1 MVTEGAD
8 SLSLAAVCCVMSR
21 EGQTKQL
28 HPALGS
34 CFVLD
39 FLARAIFFGEIE
51 WERGPSQ
58 PEKHKLMS
66 AIMLG

>member
-1 MVTEGAD
+1 MVIEGAD

-39 FLARAIFFGEIE
+39 FLGKAIVGVVGVGKEAQVSL
-51 WERGPSQ
+51 RG
-58 PEKHKLMS
+58 LRWMS
-66 AIMLG
+66 AILLG